1 MLAGRREGDVGCVA
15 EVNTASTG
23 NVGSVLTENIKIRR
37 QATFINHHAKHVWLE
52 RIKIKLGRIIAYR
65 AQQVDTPTKSQQ
77 QQKTNANIAGK
88 ENLQHNP
95 QALQSFIFLSPLAT
109 VQMPTLSQRH

>member
-15 EVNTASTG
+15 EVNGASTG
-23 NVGSVLTENIKIRR
+23 NVGSVLTENIKIKLVC
-37 QATFINHHAKHVWLE
+37 INHHAKHVWLE

-95 QALQSFIFLSPLAT
+95 QALQSFIFLSPL
-109 VQMPTLSQRH
+109 VPTQILTLAQRH